1 MEKLEIAKIGK
12 PFGLKGEVHAFSLTS
27 FPKLR
32 FKKGYTYLL
41 ENPKTGEERPLTLT
55 RVSIKGDALVLGF
68 EQSTSPEEAASLKD
82 GVLLMDKADA
92 PMPKGYVRYG
102 DLIGMNCIDDEGKK
116 LGTLLEVCEF
126 ATTASL
132 RIKKE
137 DGGVFYAPFIDAFVG
152 DIDYEQKT
160 IVIHVVEGML

>member
-32 FKKGYTYLL
+32 FKKGYKYLL
-41 ENPKTGEERPLTLT
+41 ENQKTGEERFATL
-55 RVSIKGDALVLGF
+55 RRFSISGNALILGF
-68 EQSTSPEEAASLKD
+68 EEITSPEEAATLKES
-82 GVLLMDKADA
+82 VIVMDKADA
-92 PMPKGYVRYG
+92 PMPEGYVRYG
-102 DLIGMNCIDDEGKK
+102 DLVGMTCVDDEGKE
-116 LGTLLEVCEF
+116 LGTLLEVCEY

-132 RIKKE
+132 RIKKS

-152 DIDYEQKT
+152 KIDYEKKS
-160 IVIHVVEGML
+160 IVIHVVGGML